1 MINFLAEI
9 SHSPD
14 NSIQATPSEH
24 SRNKNIYY
32 LDIRQH
38 PEKTYWTDWNGV
50 YDNFTATQ
58 IELYFSRFLRRVN
71 AINELDTDYTF
82 FLDSD
87 YFVYFNIPLHP
98 WLYPDYAV
106 KAFHVEMYLAYALN
120 PDRPSYNNLRG
131 SNIQTLLKTPSINVK
146 LSDNISGIVLNQSF
160 SIELTN
166 SDGYF
171 DDENIWNLFNT
182 PIYIKK
188 SIVENPKYEDFKT
201 IRYGLVE
208 NTSTTTNSFIIEA
221 SDRLRAMEEPVC
233 DLILKNNFPIDF
245 IIDEKILNKN
255 IPIVY
260 GKKRIKP
267 QKLNDNAYIIA
278 EHITQI
284 HNIYNSD
291 NEDLNN
297 IEYILEGGVLIII
310 DNPNDEK
317 IDSVIITGY
326 VKNRLGEIILDI
338 IKRKSNIPDD
348 NSNWQKTELE
358 QYINISPLV
367 NIAIDGGNVK
377 NAIQNLL
384 KNDMAFL
391 IQRADGRL
399 TIRRYGENYK
409 TNEIK
414 SWTMTKEPDKK
425 YENAQ
430 SNYFSSCKIN
440 YNFENEI
447 FLTFLYNEREN
458 EAENIYRKRVLKTFD
473 TDLIQESRVIELAKL
488 LADRYLIMRQT
499 ITLLTGT
506 DTSSFELLDTVTTE
520 IKINDRLF
528 SNVKKFF
535 IKELNI
541 AQDILVIEEI
551 KGGL

>member
-9 SHSPD
+9 SNNPD
-14 NSIQATPSEH
+14 SSIQATPSEH

-32 LDIRQH
+32 LDIKPH
-38 PEKTYWTDWNGV
+38 PKNTYWTDWGGV

-58 IELYFSRFLRRVN
+58 IELYFSQFLRRVYK
-71 AINELDTDYTF
+71 ADDLTDYTF
-82 FLDSD
+82 FLDID
-87 YFVYFNIPLHP
+87 FIVYFNTPLHP

-131 SNIQTLLKTPSINVK
+131 SNIQTLLKTPSLNVK
-146 LSDNISGIVLNQSF
+146 LSDNISGVVLNQSF
-160 SIELTN
+160 SIELIN
-166 SDGYF
+166 NNGYF
-171 DDENIWNLFNT
+171 DDENTWNLFNT

-208 NTSTTTNSFIIEA
+208 NTSTTKNSFNIEA

-233 DLILKNNFPIDF
+233 DLILKNNFPIDY
-245 IIDEKILNKN
+245 ITDDKVLNKN

-260 GKKRIKP
+260 GKKRVKP
-267 QKLNDNAYIIA
+267 QKLNDNAYLIA
-278 EHITQI
+278 EYVTQI

-291 NEDLNN
+291 NEELNN
-297 IEYILEGGVLIII
+297 INYILSGGVITIIN
-310 DNPNDEK
+310 NPNDEK

-326 VKNRLGEIILDI
+326 VKNRIGEIILDI
-338 IKRKSNIPDD
+338 MKRKSDIPDN
-348 NSNWQKTELE
+348 NSNWNETELNH
-358 QYINISPLV
+358 YINISPAI
-367 NIAIDGGNVK
+367 NIKIESGNVK
-377 NAIQNLL
+377 NTIQNIL
-384 KNDMAFL
+384 KSDMAFL
-391 IQRADGRL
+391 IQQNDGRL

-440 YNFENEI
+440 YNFDNET
-447 FLTFLYNEREN
+447 FLTYLFKEREG

-473 TDLIQESRVIELAKL
+473 TDLTSEGDAQKLAKL
-488 LADRYLIMRQT
+488 LADRYLVMRQT
-499 ITLLTGT
+499 ITLATGI
-506 DTSSFELLDTVTTE
+506 DTSGFELLDTVIIE
-520 IKINDRLF
+520 IIVNDRIF
-528 SNVKKFF
+528 GNAINYF
-535 IKELNI
+535 IKEINP
-541 AQDILVIEEI
+541 AQDILALEEI
-551 KGGL
+551 KGGV